1 MCLKTLVVWLSP
13 KAVDKPVTNLSHCPA
28 SDYNCWSDVK
38 LTTNWPTFLQDNFKL
53 PETVDE
59 AVDRL
64 MMVLDDEQK
73 IALATL
79 QEDDLI
85 NLHFSLGM
93 AIRNAFGLHHVD
105 SKLLASCN
113 TAIHP
118 DDVSGV
124 IIKALWEQLKS
135 AGNPL

>member
-1 MCLKTLVVWLSP
+1 M
-13 KAVDKPVTNLSHCPA
+13 
-28 SDYNCWSDVK
+28 
-38 LTTNWPTFLQDNFKL
+38 TTNWPTFLQDNFKL

-85 NLHFSLGM
+85 NLHFSLGI
-93 AIRNAFGLHHVD
+93 AIRNAFGLHNAD
-105 SKLLASCN
+105 SKLLASCDIA
-113 TAIHP
+113 THP
-118 DDVSGV
+118 DDVSEV
-124 IIKALWEQLKS
+124 IIKALWEQLTS
-135 AGNPL
+135 AGNRL

>member
-1 MCLKTLVVWLSP
+1 
-13 KAVDKPVTNLSHCPA
+13 
-28 SDYNCWSDVK
+28 
-38 LTTNWPTFLQDNFKL
+38 
-53 PETVDE
+53 
-59 AVDRL
+59 

-73 IALATL
+73 IALANL

-93 AIRNAFGLHHVD
+93 AVRNAFGLHNAD

-118 DDVSGV
+118 DDVSDV

-135 AGNPL
+135 AGNRLWMMIGLTNKTLFAIVAERLKRKLKRLLRMTSPTWTVYQEELASVQDVALVRI

>member
-1 MCLKTLVVWLSP
+1 MCLKPLVVRLSP
-13 KAVDKPVTNLSHCPA
+13 KAVDKPVSNLSYYPA
-28 SDYNCWSDVK
+28 THDNCWSEVK

-64 MMVLDDEQK
+64 MIVLDDEQK

-93 AIRNAFGLHHVD
+93 AVSNAFWLHHAD

-113 TAIHP
+113 TAIHT
-118 DDVSGV
+118 DDVSEV
-124 IIKALWEQLKS
+124 IIKALWGQLS
-135 AGNPL
+135 GAGNRL

>member
-1 MCLKTLVVWLSP
+1 MVWLSP
-13 KAVDKPVTNLSHCPA
+13 KAVDKPVSNLSYYPA
-28 SDYNCWSDVK
+28 SYYNCWSDVK
-38 LTTNWPTFLQDNFKL
+38 LTTNWPTFLLDNVKL

-64 MMVLDDEQK
+64 MRVLEDKQK

-85 NLHFSLGM
+85 YLHFSLGM
-93 AIRNAFGLHHVD
+93 AIRNAFGLHHAD
-105 SKLLASCN
+105 SKLFASCDIA
-113 TAIHP
+113 TYL

-124 IIKALWEQLKS
+124 IVKALWEQLTG
-135 AGNPL
+135 AGNRL

>member
-1 MCLKTLVVWLSP
+1 M
-13 KAVDKPVTNLSHCPA
+13 DKPVTNLSYYPA
-28 SDYNCWSDVK
+28 SDYNCWSEVK

-105 SKLLASCN
+105 SKLLASCDA
-113 TAIHP
+113 AIHP

-124 IIKALWEQLKS
+124 IIKALWEQLTG

>member
-1 MCLKTLVVWLSP
+1 
-13 KAVDKPVTNLSHCPA
+13 VDKPVTYLSHYPPTH
-28 SDYNCWSDVK
+28 DNCWSDVK

-64 MMVLDDEQK
+64 MMVLDDQQK

-93 AIRNAFGLHHVD
+93 AIRNAFGLHQVD

-118 DDVSGV
+118 DDVSGL
-124 IIKALWEQLKS
+124 IIKALWEQLTG
-135 AGNPL
+135 AGNRL

>member
-1 MCLKTLVVWLSP
+1 
-13 KAVDKPVTNLSHCPA
+13 
-28 SDYNCWSDVK
+28 
-38 LTTNWPTFLQDNFKL
+38 
-53 PETVDE
+53 
-59 AVDRL
+59 
-64 MMVLDDEQK
+64 MVLDDEQK

-93 AIRNAFGLHHVD
+93 SIRNAFGVGLHHAD

-118 DDVSGV
+118 DDVSEV
-124 IIKALWEQLKS
+124 IIKALWEQLTG

>member
-1 MCLKTLVVWLSP
+1 MI
-13 KAVDKPVTNLSHCPA
+13 
-28 SDYNCWSDVK
+28 
-38 LTTNWPTFLQDNFKL
+38 TNWPTFLQDNFKL
-53 PETVDE
+53 PETFDE

-64 MMVLDDEQK
+64 MMVLDDQQK

-93 AIRNAFGLHHVD
+93 AIRNAFELHQVD

-124 IIKALWEQLKS
+124 IIKALWEQLTGF
-135 AGNPL
+135 GNRL

>member
-1 MCLKTLVVWLSP
+1 M
-13 KAVDKPVTNLSHCPA
+13 DKPVTNLSHYLA
-28 SDYNCWSDVK
+28 SYCNCWSDVK

-59 AVDRL
+59 VVDRL
-64 MMVLDDEQK
+64 MMVMDDEQK

-85 NLHFSLGM
+85 NLYFCLGI
-93 AIRNAFGLHHVD
+93 AIRNVFGLHHVD

-118 DDVSGV
+118 DDVSGL
-124 IIKALWEQLKS
+124 IIKALWEQLIR
-135 AGNPL
+135 AGNQL

>member
-13 KAVDKPVTNLSHCPA
+13 KAVNKPVSNLSYYPA
-28 SDYNCWSDVK
+28 THDNCWSEVK
-38 LTTNWPTFLQDNFKL
+38 LTTNWPIFLQDNFKL

-93 AIRNAFGLHHVD
+93 AVRNAFGLHHVD
-105 SKLLASCN
+105 SKLLAFCN

-118 DDVSGV
+118 VDVSGL

-135 AGNPL
+135 AGNRL

>member
-1 MCLKTLVVWLSP
+1 M
-13 KAVDKPVTNLSHCPA
+13 
-28 SDYNCWSDVK
+28 
-38 LTTNWPTFLQDNFKL
+38 

-79 QEDDLI
+79 QEDELI

-93 AIRNAFGLHHVD
+93 AIRNAFGLHNSD
-105 SKLLASCN
+105 SRLLASCD
-113 TAIHP
+113 TVIHP

-124 IIKALWEQLKS
+124 IIKALWEQLTG